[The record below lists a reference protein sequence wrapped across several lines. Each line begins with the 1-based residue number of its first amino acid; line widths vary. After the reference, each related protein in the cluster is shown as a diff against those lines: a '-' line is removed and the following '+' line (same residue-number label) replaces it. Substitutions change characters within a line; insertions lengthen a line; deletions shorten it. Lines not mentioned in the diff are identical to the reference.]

1 MRWEGFNNHRPIYT
15 WLSIKFVQGS
25 VRTMLQNP
33 SIYSVSPTCI
43 IAHLLPSLQVPSEW
57 GHSNNIIICCQ
68 QVLIPISNES
78 KSGQQGRVLII
89 SHRAQQD
96 TEFATPESTLS
107 IHKSILWEEMRC
119 YSFCWKLSCHI
130 CRGKKKPTKQTNKN
144 KERKEETSTQ
154 KENTHTHTQS
164 STKSC
169 QKVLDFWK
177 YVHTHKHT
185 LSLTDT

>member
-43 IAHLLPSLQVPSEW
+43 IAHHLPSLQVPSKW
-57 GHSNNIIICCQ
+57 GHSKNIIICCQ

-78 KSGQQGRVLII
+78 KSGQQGRVLLI

-130 CRGKKKPTKQTNKN
+130 CWGKNKQTKN
-144 KERKEETSTQ
+144 KEHTNKKEGRNFNSEG
-154 KENTHTHTQS
+154 KHTHTHTQ
-164 STKSC
+164 TQNVVQNHVK
-169 QKVLDFWK
+169 K
-177 YVHTHKHT
+177 Y
-185 LSLTDT
+185 